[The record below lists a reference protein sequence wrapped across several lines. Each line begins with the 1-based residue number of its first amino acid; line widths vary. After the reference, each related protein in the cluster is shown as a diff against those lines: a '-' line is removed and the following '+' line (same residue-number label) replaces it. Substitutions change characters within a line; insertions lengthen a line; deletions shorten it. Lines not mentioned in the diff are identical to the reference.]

1 MAIDAVLR
9 KAGRRSAML
18 TGGSLLVLAALA
30 TLFRMPQF
38 INSDT
43 VNSDSAIVG
52 LQAIELLRGADWSW
66 FLWGTGYQS
75 SLDPLL
81 TAVAFAAF
89 GTSSLVLM
97 AVNFLGALLAMSLC
111 FSMLQARVGAAR
123 AFVLTLLLVFVSQP
137 MVLITTLPP
146 RQWSIT
152 AFFLAIALADRAAHG
167 RAFARVMLGVS
178 GALMCLALYID
189 YGPVQFFLPSVW
201 LLFASCRDQT
211 PDSRARAGRMWS
223 AAIGLAVGSLFLIGS
238 RLFLHPEG
246 TVPIAFKPRVVG
258 HNVDM
263 LFTQALPSL
272 MGYSTHF
279 LDGTW
284 PTKTLFTMLGIG
296 LLVMQGLGGWI
307 AWRHASV
314 PSSVR
319 KLGLF
324 GVFVSFIT
332 LLAFSGF
339 PKVLDAQSSR
349 FLTPIIWAAPFAL
362 LPLVCW
368 LPFRRFTWIY
378 GPCLALMAVGG
389 WIGFYPAVVHLVP
402 VRTAAGQGTE
412 ERALGEQLR
421 QLNVHHATA
430 PFWIS
435 YRLTFLVGLDPL
447 VVPTDPTTD
456 RHPAYRKRVDEAATK
471 AEIFHR
477 DWEQLFSSQ
486 KRELELVQGH
496 VPYQKITRGAYVAFI
511 VKGPRD

>member
-18 TGGSLLVLAALA
+18 TGGSLLVPAALA

-272 MGYSTHF
+272 MGTPPISWMGH
-279 LDGTW
+279 GRRRRSSRCSASACSSCR
-284 PTKTLFTMLGIG
+284 GSA
-296 LLVMQGLGGWI
+296 GGS
-307 AWRHASV
+307 RGVTRPCPRQSGSSASSG
-314 PSSVR
+314 SSC
-319 KLGLF
+319 
-324 GVFVSFIT
+324 
-332 LLAFSGF
+332 
-339 PKVLDAQSSR
+339 PSSR
-349 FLTPIIWAAPFAL
+349 FWPSA
-362 LPLVCW
+362 
-368 LPFRRFTWIY
+368 
-378 GPCLALMAVGG
+378 
-389 WIGFYPAVVHLVP
+389 GFPRSWTRNPPA
-402 VRTAAGQGTE
+402 
-412 ERALGEQLR
+412 
-421 QLNVHHATA
+421 
-430 PFWIS
+430 S
-435 YRLTFLVGLDPL
+435 
-447 VVPTDPTTD
+447 
-456 RHPAYRKRVDEAATK
+456 
-471 AEIFHR
+471 
-477 DWEQLFSSQ
+477 
-486 KRELELVQGH
+486 
-496 VPYQKITRGAYVAFI
+496 
-511 VKGPRD
+511 